1 MEGTSESARAGLEDL
16 DLSLSRARLL
26 KTPSLDTLLLT
37 PPRSNPGTPPANS
50 VPANDHELSAM
61 APFSP
66 SPDEPI
72 ARVLSLSPPALSPPV
87 PESLRCSAGALP
99 GLGVDIAMPKAMS
112 RRPSTQLLPGVVL
125 QRSPPPALPP
135 LEDPDLV
142 QALAGVGG
150 QVLSTTL
157 LYPLAVLKTRA
168 QTAGVGAAIGDPAAD
183 TSLSGMVSDIMAHD
197 GVAGLY
203 HGMGGE
209 MIKESFN
216 RFIYFY
222 IYAFCKLSPPPPP
235 PRRSQTRTWA
245 RTRRSQRL
253 PRRQG
258 RRRR

>member
-1 MEGTSESARAGLEDL
+1 MSVGSM
-16 DLSLSRARLL
+16 
-26 KTPSLDTLLLT
+26 PS
-37 PPRSNPGTPPANS
+37 
-50 VPANDHELSAM
+50 
-61 APFSP
+61 
-66 SPDEPI
+66 
-72 ARVLSLSPPALSPPV
+72 
-87 PESLRCSAGALP
+87 
-99 GLGVDIAMPKAMS
+99 
-112 RRPSTQLLPGVVL
+112 
-125 QRSPPPALPP
+125 PALPP

-183 TSLSGMVSDIMAHD
+183 TSLSGMVRDILAHD

-222 IYAFCKLSPPPPP
+222 IYAFCKRKLLARAAAAAAAAAPDPDPDLGTDAEESVPAPP
-235 PRRSQTRTWA
+235 PRPPPTLSVGMNILA
-245 RTRRSQRL
+245 
-253 PRRQG
+253 G
-258 RRRR
+258 M